1 VEGLRMYTAI
11 RDYKLNVESLDDE
24 TLKRVNDEWVP
35 ILQSTDGFIEYHI
48 IDSGDSRLTTVG
60 VFETE
65 AGAEESR
72 QRASQWVNDNL
83 SHLVAEPPH
92 VMTGEVILSARS

>member
-1 VEGLRMYTAI
+1 MYTAI

-60 VFETE
+60 VFEQTE
-65 AGAEESR
+65 KHSG
-72 QRASQWVNDNL
+72 L
-83 SHLVAEPPH
+83 SETALGIISSSI
-92 VMTGEVILSARS
+92 TR